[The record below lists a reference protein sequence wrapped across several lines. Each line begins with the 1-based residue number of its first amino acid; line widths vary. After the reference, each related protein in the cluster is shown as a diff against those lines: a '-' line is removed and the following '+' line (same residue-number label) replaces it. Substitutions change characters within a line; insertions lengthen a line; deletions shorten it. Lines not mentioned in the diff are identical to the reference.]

1 MIDRTGAGLGLREE
15 ILVGEG
21 LYRHS
26 EATLRRLHRVQ
37 IGMV

>member
-1 MIDRTGAGLGLREE
+1 MIDRAEEGLALGEE

-21 LYRHS
+21 SYRHS

-37 IGMV
+37 IGVV